1 MLKLFVASIIIL
13 LQDVPDSTVED
24 IYIDDEFGDDLN
36 VNMVLLDE
44 DLSIDEDFLPDIS
57 EL

>member
-1 MLKLFVASIIIL
+1 M
-13 LQDVPDSTVED
+13 QDVPDSTVED

-44 DLSIDEDFLPDIS
+44 DLSIDDDFLPDIS

>member
-1 MLKLFVASIIIL
+1 MLKLFVVSIIIL